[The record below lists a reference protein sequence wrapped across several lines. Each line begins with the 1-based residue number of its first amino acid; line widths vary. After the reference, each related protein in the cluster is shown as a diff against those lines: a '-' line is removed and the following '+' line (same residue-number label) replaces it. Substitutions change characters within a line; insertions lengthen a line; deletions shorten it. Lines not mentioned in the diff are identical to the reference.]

1 MEKAPSQV
9 GAGTPRQVFKG
20 NGGIDSERTRNS
32 DTPEYISVGQA
43 AQ

>member
-9 GAGTPRQVFKG
+9 EGRDAASGFRI
-20 NGGIDSERTRNS
+20 NGGIDGERTRNS